1 MGRMHT
7 SKRRDEVEITLSSRV
22 QTLVEAQ
29 VKQAGYPN
37 ASALIEEAV
46 LRLFEHGEARVDLE
60 SSPREGIKRG
70 PEEEVCPEP
79 LRSDILQEKSQK
91 PGSLLAFSWDES
103 SARQFHLESLSAVRN
118 EADKLKD
125 QIGAIERYV
134 LFGSGAIY
142 TFLVA
147 HSNDLKSVPLANYV
161 WWIPPTMTWLFGL
174 RSLALRR
181 RLKSCDSYID
191 MAEDELKVGQLCG
204 ARHWYRKKERRLQ
217 CVTAVALVVW
227 LL

>member
-1 MGRMHT
+1 MPGAVAIRHP
-7 SKRRDEVEITLSSRV
+7 SRKIS
-22 QTLVEAQ
+22 EAG
-29 VKQAGYPN
+29 KSAG
-37 ASALIEEAV
+37 I
-46 LRLFEHGEARVDLE
+46 
-60 SSPREGIKRG
+60 
-70 PEEEVCPEP
+70 
-79 LRSDILQEKSQK
+79 
-91 PGSLLAFSWDES
+91 SWDES
-103 SARQFHLESLSAVRN
+103 SAQQFHLEGLSAVRN

-181 RLKSCDSYID
+181 RLKNCDSYIEL
-191 MAEDELKVGQLCG
+191 AENESRVGRLCG
-204 ARHWYRKKERRLQ
+204 ARHWYRQKERRLQ
-217 CVTAVALVVW
+217 FVTAVALAVW
-227 LL
+227 LLTFLGTSLLAIVGSRMSFVWLLICVPIVVGSFLLKRYAESE